1 MNIQIV
7 ENMSEINKIYN
18 LEILEIYEINYLFSL
33 YNILHLKSEKM
44 IFLKI
49 SLALG
54 HKGRLQCASCIL
66 NTLHVSVCAVE
77 SDNWQFV
84 RTSRKHDQHIS

>member
-54 HKGRLQCASCIL
+54 HKGLQYASGIL